1 MLTKHQ
7 KNYDIVAGEA
17 LAILLSFKR
26 MRPYILGRRITI
38 YTDHCPLCAMNT
50 KTLKNS
56 IANRIGILLQQYS
69 NIEKIIHIRGKDN
82 CLADYLS
89 RNPYRENEI
98 DQLDP
103 EYGIGSPFS
112 GSRPQEVLMAENQ
125 TSNSFDSQNISGS
138 LPQTGLVTAV
148 QTRAQTRQQQPPP
161 PITIDGQDSS
171 SDIDASDKDQK
182 SPPFTR
188 NFFDIRKLKAEQER
202 DTEILSKR

>member
-1 MLTKHQ
+1 
-7 KNYDIVAGEA
+7 
-17 LAILLSFKR
+17 

-38 YTDHCPLCAMNT
+38 YHCPLCAMNT

-125 TSNSFDSQNISGS
+125 TSNSLDSQNISGS

-161 PITIDGQDSS
+161 TIITDGQDSS
-171 SDIDASDKDQK
+171 SDIDASDKDQE

-188 NFFDIRKLKAEQER
+188 NFFDVRKLKAEQES